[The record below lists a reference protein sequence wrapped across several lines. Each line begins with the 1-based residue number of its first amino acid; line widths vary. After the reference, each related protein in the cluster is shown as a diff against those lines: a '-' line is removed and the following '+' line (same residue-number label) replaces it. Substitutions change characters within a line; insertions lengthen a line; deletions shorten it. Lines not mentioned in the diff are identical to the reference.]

1 MLLNQ
6 KICKPVRILV
16 HQTHLYKP
24 ESLYVLLLLTL
35 CLYLKPAYIH
45 VYNYFNVFIYILGDK
60 RKRILNAFTLRRS
73 IRYHLTIIS
82 PSPLYACIPTSQFS
96 FSFSRLSTGSYYTY
110 TYTMYPLYN
119 LSNERKTVVNAY
131 TQRSR
136 LVLSHN
142 HPLIHV
148 YIVNTNVLIKHWL
161 DPHQST
167 WQDLSTFM
175 TCANYSLRK
184 FYVNFATNKIPCWL
198 NGTREEPVL
207 IFQSFNH

>member
-24 ESLYVLLLLTL
+24 ESLYVLVLLTL

-82 PSPLYACIPTSQFS
+82 PS
-96 FSFSRLSTGSYYTY
+96 
-110 TYTMYPLYN
+110 
-119 LSNERKTVVNAY
+119 
-131 TQRSR
+131 
-136 LVLSHN
+136 SHN
-142 HPLIHV
+142 HLTIISQSSHHRPFMHV
-148 YIVNTNVLIKHWL
+148 YLLLNFHF
-161 DPHQST
+161 QF
-167 WQDLSTFM
+167 QDL
-175 TCANYSLRK
+175 
-184 FYVNFATNKIPCWL
+184 V
-198 NGTREEPVL
+198 PVV
-207 IFQSFNH
+207 ITHTHTQCIRYII

>member
-24 ESLYVLLLLTL
+24 ESLYVLVLLTL

-82 PSPLYACIPTSQFS
+82 PS
-96 FSFSRLSTGSYYTY
+96 
-110 TYTMYPLYN
+110 
-119 LSNERKTVVNAY
+119 
-131 TQRSR
+131 
-136 LVLSHN
+136 SH
-142 HPLIHV
+142 HRPFMHV
-148 YIVNTNVLIKHWL
+148 YLLLNF
-161 DPHQST
+161 QS
-167 WQDLSTFM
+167 QDLVPIVITH
-175 TCANYSLRK
+175 THTQCIRY
-184 FYVNFATNKIPCWL
+184 I
-198 NGTREEPVL
+198 
-207 IFQSFNH
+207 I

>member
-24 ESLYVLLLLTL
+24 ESLYVLVLLTL
-35 CLYLKPAYIH
+35 CLYLKPAFIH

-82 PSPLYACIPTSQFS
+82 QSSHHHLTIISPSSHNHLTIISPSPLYACIPTSQFS
-96 FSFSRLSTGSYYTY
+96 FSISRLSTGSYYTY

-148 YIVNTNVLIKHWL
+148 YIVNTNVLIKH
-161 DPHQST
+161 
-167 WQDLSTFM
+167 
-175 TCANYSLRK
+175 
-184 FYVNFATNKIPCWL
+184 
-198 NGTREEPVL
+198 
-207 IFQSFNH
+207 

>member
-148 YIVNTNVLIKHWL
+148 YIVNTNVLIKH
-161 DPHQST
+161 
-167 WQDLSTFM
+167 
-175 TCANYSLRK
+175 
-184 FYVNFATNKIPCWL
+184 
-198 NGTREEPVL
+198 
-207 IFQSFNH
+207 

>member
-24 ESLYVLLLLTL
+24 ESLYVLVLLTL

-82 PSPLYACIPTSQFS
+82 PS
-96 FSFSRLSTGSYYTY
+96 
-110 TYTMYPLYN
+110 
-119 LSNERKTVVNAY
+119 
-131 TQRSR
+131 
-136 LVLSHN
+136 SH
-142 HPLIHV
+142 HRPFMHV
-148 YIVNTNVLIKHWL
+148 YLLLNFHF
-161 DPHQST
+161 QS
-167 WQDLSTFM
+167 QDL
-175 TCANYSLRK
+175 
-184 FYVNFATNKIPCWL
+184 V
-198 NGTREEPVL
+198 PVVITHTHTQCIRYIIWAMKGRQL
-207 IFQSFNH
+207 LMLTHKEADWYYLTITPWYMYI